1 MKQKFIVGKQIDIAL
16 DNGIFDEILMKLW
29 DGFTYRVSKPNFID
43 GEPGKISIGKASFIP
58 LDAEDEYTVSITEEG
73 VGICGKDKNSLIRGF
88 MMFLMCIEQLNSDEC
103 AVECMDIHG
112 NFNVSNRMVHLCV
125 FPETSFETIRRQV
138 RLCGVLQYTHI
149 IIEFWGM
156 LKFECMKELS
166 WPFGFEKEEAM
177 LLINEA
183 RALGMEPVPMFN
195 HLGHAS
201 GSRVINGK
209 HVVLD
214 QNLNLHYLFS
224 PDGWAWNI
232 CCKETHELLKTIRKE
247 LYDLFGEGEYIHL
260 GCDEAYIYGNGYV
273 EEEKF
278 KEYLKMITEEAVSEG
293 RKPIVWADMLVSNKE
308 KNCDEE
314 GYVCADIE
322 IEEAEKMRSM
332 LPKETILAD
341 WQYYV
346 SNGGY
351 INTSIALKEKGYN
364 VVVCS
369 WNDVKNIEMCAN
381 TAKDKELFGFMETAW
396 HTLNSSL
403 NTLVSAAQKCGL
415 PDTSWSKY
423 AHIKTLT
430 ATLLRKI
437 SEPSREYKE
446 CGFTATQL
454 SEHND

>member
-1 MKQKFIVGKQIDIAL
+1 MKQGFIIEKKIDITL
-16 DNGIFDEILMKLW
+16 DSGISNELLMELW
-29 DGFTYRVSKPNFID
+29 DGFTFRVSRLNFIN
-43 GEPGKISIGKASFIP
+43 GESGKISIGKASFIP
-58 LDAEDEYTVSITEEG
+58 LDAEDEYTVCIKEDG
-73 VGICGKDKNSLIRGF
+73 IGICGKDRNGLLRGF
-88 MMFLMCIEQLNSDEC
+88 MMLLMCIEQLNPDKC
-103 AVECMDIHG
+103 IVESRDIHG
-112 NFNVSNRMVHLCV
+112 KFNVENRMVHLCV
-125 FPETSFETIRRQV
+125 FPETTFETARRQI

-166 WPFGFEKEEAM
+166 WPFGFEKKEAM
-177 LLINEA
+177 ILVDEA
-183 RALGMEPVPMFN
+183 KALGMEPVPMFN

-201 GSRVINGK
+201 GSREKNGK

-214 QNLNLHYLFS
+214 QNLNLHYLFT

-232 CCKETHELLKTIRKE
+232 CCEETHALLRAIRKE
-247 LYDLFGEGEYIHL
+247 LYELFGDGEYIHL
-260 GCDEAYIYGNGYV
+260 GGDEAYIYGNGYAG
-273 EEEKF
+273 EKEF
-278 KEYLKMITEEAVSEG
+278 KEYLKMIAEEVVEEG

-308 KNCDEE
+308 KNCNEE
-314 GYVCADIE
+314 GYVCADIDIE
-322 IEEAEKMRSM
+322 IAEERRAM

-341 WQYYV
+341 WQYFV
-346 SNGGY
+346 TNGGY
-351 INTSIALKEKGYN
+351 INTSIALKERGYN

-369 WNDVKNIEMCAN
+369 WDDIKNIELCVN
-381 TAKDKELFGFMETAW
+381 TAKDKKLFGFMETAW

-403 NTLVSAAQKCGL
+403 DTLVSAAQKCGL

-437 SEPSREYKE
+437 SEPAREYRE